1 MTDFEKNC
9 SAGLKDD
16 LRHTFNRI
24 SDIPKEK
31 FRDKTFLITGCA
43 GFLGYYFLRFFQ
55 CLGEELKIKKI
66 IALDNFMFGEPP
78 WMKSIREDSRFV
90 IRKFDIIHDRIDSI
104 PEAAEADYVI
114 HMASIASPV
123 FYRKYPIETVDA
135 NVWGLRALFDFYLD
149 KQLSGFLFFSSS
161 ELYGNPDAAHIP
173 TSEDYYGYVCAT
185 GPRSCY
191 DEAKRF
197 GETLCML
204 YAQVHSLPV
213 RVVRPFNNY
222 GPGMRLGDKRVPAD
236 FALNIYQ
243 NQDIVILSSGSPTR
257 TFCYISDAVAGY
269 IKVLMHH
276 EYDYFNIGTEKPEIT
291 IAQLAEIYRKWGREL
306 FNYSGN
312 VRFGNSDDK
321 QYLTNNPQR
330 RCPNITKAR
339 TLLHYAPQIPV
350 EDGVRRFLTFIRE
363 SRESEFLW

>member
-1 MTDFEKNC
+1 MSFSKQYSPCLQE
-9 SAGLKDD
+9 D
-16 LRHTFNRI
+16 LARTFDQLA
-24 SDIPKEK
+24 SIPKEK
-31 FRDKTFLITGCA
+31 FQGKVFLLTGCA

-55 CLGEELKIKKI
+55 FMGEELNIRKV

-78 WMKSIREDSRFV
+78 WMRSIREDSRFV
-90 IRKFDIIHDRIDSI
+90 LRKFDIIHDRIDSI

-123 FYRKYPIETVDA
+123 FYRKHPIETLDA
-135 NVWGLRALFDFYLD
+135 NVWGLRALFDFYRD
-149 KQLSGFLFFSSS
+149 KDLSGLLFFSSS

-204 YAQVHSLPV
+204 YAQCYDLPV

-236 FALNIYQ
+236 FALNIYR
-243 NQDIVILSSGSPTR
+243 NEDITILSSGTPTR

-269 IKVLMHH
+269 FKVLMHH
-276 EYDYFNIGTEKPEIT
+276 KYDFFNIGTEKPEIT
-291 IAQLAEIYRKWGREL
+291 IGQLAEIYRRHGEEL
-306 FNYSGN
+306 FGYKGT
-312 VRFGNSDDK
+312 VRYGSSTDS

-330 RCPNITKAR
+330 RCPDITKAR
-339 TLLHYAPQIPV
+339 TLLQYEPLIPV
-350 EDGVRRFLTFIRE
+350 EEGVRRFLTFIRE
-363 SRESEFLW
+363 SGEEEFLW